1 MSSLVNTSSLIGNQ
15 NHKEEQK
22 QRSYQVI
29 KTSVLV
35 FEAINDRKNKK
46 QNFYQVSENSRFKFY
61 SLKTSKRTRNKR
73 YQGTELA
80 VLVFEVRNEVKEP
93 ETKFLL
99 SHENLPL

>member
-1 MSSLVNTSSLIGNQ
+1 MKQ
-15 NHKEEQK
+15 KEQ
-22 QRSYQVI
+22 
-29 KTSVLV
+29 T
-35 FEAINDRKNKK
+35 AC
-46 QNFYQVSENSRFKFY
+46 QVSSTSRPFEFY

-80 VLVFEVRNEVKEP
+80 VLVRNEVKEP